1 MSTERFYNYFHELPR
16 TRVLR
21 IINESQRLLRKP
33 LETGIEVVSGPL
45 DYQIEDEEFDAAL
58 NKLKTNN

>member
-1 MSTERFYNYFHELPR
+1 MSTEQFYNYFKQPR

-21 IINESQRLLRKP
+21 RVNESQRLTRKP
-33 LETGIEVVSGPL
+33 LEAGIEVVARPL

>member
-1 MSTERFYNYFHELPR
+1 MSTEQFYNYFKQPR

-21 IINESQRLLRKP
+21 IVNESQRLMRKP
-33 LETGIEVVSGPL
+33 LETGIEVVAGPL

-58 NKLKTNN
+58 NKRKTNN

>member
-1 MSTERFYNYFHELPR
+1 M
-16 TRVLR
+16 
-21 IINESQRLLRKP
+21 RKP
-33 LETGIEVVSGPL
+33 FETGIEVVARPL

>member
-1 MSTERFYNYFHELPR
+1 MITLNKI

-21 IINESQRLLRKP
+21 IVNESQRLMRKP
-33 LETGIEVVSGPL
+33 LETGIEVVAGPL

-58 NKLKTNN
+58 NKLKTNS